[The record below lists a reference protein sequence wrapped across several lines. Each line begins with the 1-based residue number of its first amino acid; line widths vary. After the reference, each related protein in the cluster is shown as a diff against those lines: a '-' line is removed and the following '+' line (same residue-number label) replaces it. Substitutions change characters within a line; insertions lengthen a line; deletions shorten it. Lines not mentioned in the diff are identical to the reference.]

1 MRDKAVMTIL
11 VAQRNMSMK
20 QKKRPSVLMY
30 PSACSQIHLPK
41 LALEEAPVKLGKAAL
56 FVPTELA

>member
-1 MRDKAVMTIL
+1 
-11 VAQRNMSMK
+11 
-20 QKKRPSVLMY
+20 MY